1 MNAEHKLSLT
11 NKSVEQAALGA
22 KDVLNTMQQN
32 MGFIPNMYAAMA
44 NSPVLLNTYASGYQL
59 FREQSGFNAVEQEV
73 IFLAISRENGCTYC
87 MAAHSF
93 VADSI
98 SKVPTNITDAI
109 RDNTLVPNDTL
120 AQLVD
125 FTITMVRSRGLPSK
139 QAVDAFL
146 GAGYSEHHILDIIQ
160 AISVKTISNYA
171 NHLFHTDVDDVFK
184 GRVWSGNEIEVE

>member
-1 MNAEHKLSLT
+1 M
-11 NKSVEQAALGA
+11 
-22 KDVLNTMQQN
+22 LNTMQQN